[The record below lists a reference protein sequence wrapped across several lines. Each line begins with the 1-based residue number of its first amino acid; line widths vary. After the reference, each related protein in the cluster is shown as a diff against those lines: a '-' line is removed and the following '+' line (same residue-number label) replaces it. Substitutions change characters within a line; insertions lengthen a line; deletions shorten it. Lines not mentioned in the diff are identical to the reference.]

1 MRVLKR
7 PPPWEHDLK
16 ETLEH
21 VCPVREI
28 PVVNKHSPVI
38 VNIVSTVRIIEQTAD
53 KKYRLPLQSLS
64 MYLGACSQYAPVQ
77 FAANIIK
84 LTTSITDSTALVFG
98 SGNIVQVS
106 ALTPTHTIYN
116 SQLFRVIIEQVNC
129 AMRTEDG
136 SITIGSLMGRTVF
149 HNNVTHN
156 IVGHGNL
163 GIRIDLKKLRDENP
177 SACKWLPDLFPAL
190 KCSIWLTQDQKCN
203 CRNAVTTPV
212 EDNDVAEIL
221 SKVVKKKC
229 ACTIKCLIF
238 DSGRIVITGGRR
250 IEDVNS
256 VYYRTRQL
264 VHSYKSEGEAVP
276 REERFYKRLSTMMVV
291 TGNTTKNVKTRAKG
305 EMTQSEAIAVV
316 LEESRDFKV
325 KKAKPSVVNTTLCPL
340 MRLADAGRL
349 SEVEKCVAMDP
360 GQLLLKDDRDN
371 TVIERLQCMERTPA
385 QEKILNF
392 LLSIAESSQTTL
404 Q

>member
-7 PPPWEHDLK
+7 ALPWEQDLK
-16 ETLEH
+16 DALER

-106 ALTPTHTIYN
+106 ALSPTHTVYN
-116 SQLFRVIIEQVNC
+116 SQLFRVLIEQVNC

-136 SITIGSLMGRTVF
+136 TITIGSLVGRTVF

-163 GIRIDLKKLRDENP
+163 GTRIDLNKLRDENP
-177 SACKWLPDLFPAL
+177 NSTKYMPDLFPAL
-190 KCSIWLTQDQKCN
+190 KCSIWLTKDQRCH
-203 CRNAVTTPV
+203 CRDKGDVGIAPV

-221 SKVVKKKC
+221 SKVVKRKC

-250 IEDVNS
+250 IEDVNA
-256 VYYRTRQL
+256 VFYRTRQL
-264 VHSYKSEGEAVP
+264 MHNYKSEGEAVP
-276 REERFYKRLSTMMVV
+276 REERFYKRLGTMMVV

-325 KKAKPSVVNTTLCPL
+325 KKAKPTVVNTTLCPL

-360 GQLLLKDDRDN
+360 GQLLLKDERDN
-371 TVIERLQCMERTPA
+371 TVIERLQRIERTPA
-385 QEKILNF
+385 QEKILQF
-392 LLSIAESSQTTL
+392 LVSQPAP